1 MAVTTD
7 FVDTVK
13 QIIFEELPGGRHSFS
28 RKVFDG
34 RATRADLAVYA
45 VQTYHRNLYSSRFA
59 TANHS
64 HCPIAEI
71 RRGLLEVAIEEELKD
86 AGERPSH
93 AELMLRFAVAL
104 GMRREDVEGSRPLP
118 STLTFIDTIMNL
130 SQGHWLEGIAFR
142 ASELRAPEGSSRW
155 LDVLQ
160 RVYGFPPEACEW
172 WRTHAEVDVEHGNIS
187 VNAYTHYVR
196 DESEKEIAIR
206 ALRRMNAAWWVLLD
220 GVERAGEAALR
231 GEDVGFPL
239 PAAAR

>member
-187 VNAYTHYVR
+187 MNAYTHHVR

-231 GEDVGFPL
+231 GEGVGFPL